1 MNETNERLKAAVLVP
16 VYRNKKGELI
26 LVLVRRTE
34 GDIHGGQLAFPGGKV
49 AGEDKSTLDTALR
62 EAEEEIG
69 LNRTNVEI
77 LEQLPNVFTQTSR
90 FDITPFLAKIVRPEK
105 WKIAE
110 REVAEVLEVQIKD
123 LLALGAHGEEIKN
136 FPQWPKPRKVP
147 FYRVGKYQLWGATYR
162 ILSPILGELF
172 NGKWNF

>member
-1 MNETNERLKAAVLVP
+1 MNELLERLKAAVLVP
-16 VYRNKKGELI
+16 VYRNKSGELI

-34 GDIHGGQLAFPGGKV
+34 GDIHGGQLAFPGGKMSS
-49 AGEDKSTLDTALR
+49 ADKSLLDTAIR

-69 LNRTNVEI
+69 LKKSNVEI

-105 WKIAE
+105 WILAE
-110 REVAEVLEVQIKD
+110 REVAEILEVPVET
-123 LLALGAHGEEIKN
+123 LLSPDAYGEEVKN
-136 FPQWPKPRKVP
+136 FPQWPEPRKVP

-162 ILSPILGELF
+162 ILSPILRDLTVGRW
-172 NGKWNF
+172 KI

>member
-16 VYRNKKGELI
+16 VYRNKTGELI

-49 AGEDKSTLDTALR
+49 ASEDKSPLDTALQ

-110 REVAEVLEVQIKD
+110 REVAEVIEVPVKE
-123 LLALGAHGEEIKN
+123 LLKPKAHGEEIMH
-136 FPQWPKPRKVP
+136 FPQWPDPRKVP
-147 FYRVGKYQLWGATYR
+147 FYRVGKYQLWGATYW
-162 ILSPILGELF
+162 ILSPILKELSKG
-172 NGKWNF
+172 NWNI